1 MARTLFFQ
9 MVLKNFSVITNNKQ
23 IFSQCKIF
31 YNCEYFFFQSAFW
44 SLLNHWQ
51 RSQSDQEQCSLCCSS
66 PCYRAHYGPLQYF
79 STFFRKLKQV
89 WVLRPIFPDYV
100 ISCGYFFNKWFPE
113 CFLHDMWLKKS
124 PYWFFSIKYLIIEIG
139 YQYFE
144 EKLTDTRLFWIS
156 HYTVLSYQVSSRT
169 NECNRF

>member
-9 MVLKNFSVITNNKQ
+9 TVLKNFSVITKNKQ
-23 IFSQCKIF
+23 IFSQYKIF

-44 SLLNHWQ
+44 SLLSHC
-51 RSQSDQEQCSLCCSS
+51 RHCSS
-66 PCYRAHYGPLQYF
+66 PCFRVLLRTHYGPLQYF
-79 STFFRKLKQV
+79 STFFRKLKEV

-100 ISCGYFFNKWFPE
+100 ISCGYFFNKWSPE

-144 EKLTDTRLFWIS
+144 EKLTGTRLFWIS

-169 NECNRF
+169 NKCNRF